1 MASKYTNE
9 DITVLDDLEHMRL
22 RRGMYIG
29 EADNPKQLISEI
41 IDNALD
47 EVQEGYSD
55 ELIVTVNTKDNIYT
69 VRDFGRGIPHGKKK
83 LDDGTEKEIIEVLLT
98 KAHSGGKF
106 NTENY
111 STSAGLN
118 GLGLTITNAL
128 SNFIEHPFVFRGFSI
143 NSMEGLIA
151 GLTYKDP
158 I

>member
-55 ELIVTVNTKDNIYT
+55 ELIVTVNTKDNILQLIAAE
-69 VRDFGRGIPHGKKK
+69 DS
-83 LDDGTEKEIIEVLLT
+83 LLNIRELFLI
-98 KAHSGGKF
+98 KHNF
-106 NTENY
+106 LILF
-111 STSAGLN
+111 SAV
-118 GLGLTITNAL
+118 
-128 SNFIEHPFVFRGFSI
+128 PFSI
-143 NSMEGLIA
+143 FKSPFFL
-151 GLTYKDP
+151 
-158 I
+158 

>member
-55 ELIVTVNTKDNIYT
+55 ELIVTVNTKDNITQDTPLFLVGCYT
-69 VRDFGRGIPHGKKK
+69 KD
-83 LDDGTEKEIIEVLLT
+83 EVLI
-98 KAHSGGKF
+98 
-106 NTENY
+106 
-111 STSAGLN
+111 LN
-118 GLGLTITNAL
+118 PPLNKEPVPL
-128 SNFIEHPFVFRGFSI
+128 S
-143 NSMEGLIA
+143 
-151 GLTYKDP
+151 
-158 I
+158 